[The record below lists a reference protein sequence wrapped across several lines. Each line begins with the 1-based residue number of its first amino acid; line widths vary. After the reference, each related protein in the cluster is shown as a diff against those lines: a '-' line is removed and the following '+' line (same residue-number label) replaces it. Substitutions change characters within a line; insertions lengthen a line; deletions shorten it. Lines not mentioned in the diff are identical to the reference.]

1 MMFELDNPDLTLV
14 DRSTDITLP
23 RIICAKEL
31 HSTIRRATFNHPSGA
46 VVCRTSGN
54 YGSALFDAEPGYI
67 EFNICDDC
75 LAARAERTLYV
86 ERRQPQPEL
95 SYSTWKEDNEAVIGY
110 LQGAACRDT
119 VIGKVLDNASD

>member
-1 MMFELDNPDLTLV
+1 MFELDNPDLTPV
-14 DRSTDITLP
+14 DQTTDITLP
-23 RIICAKEL
+23 CIICGKEL
-31 HSTIRRATFNHPSGA
+31 HPSVRLVATFNQPSGA
-46 VVCRTSGN
+46 VVCTTGGN

-95 SYSTWKEDNEAVIGY
+95 SYSTWKEENEAAG
-110 LQGAACRDT
+110 
-119 VIGKVLDNASD
+119 